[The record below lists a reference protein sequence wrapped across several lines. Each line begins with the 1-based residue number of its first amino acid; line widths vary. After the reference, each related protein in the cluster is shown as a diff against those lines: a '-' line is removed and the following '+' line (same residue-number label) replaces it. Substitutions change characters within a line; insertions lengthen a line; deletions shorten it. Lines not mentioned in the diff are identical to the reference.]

1 MVIDALLVPNGITF
15 GKVGMYELTGYINNI
30 NAEHTQVLMEF
41 GSN

>member
-15 GKVGMYELTGYINNI
+15 GKAGMYELTGYINNI

-41 GSN
+41 GS